1 MMLIICVYFVQNFT
15 NDLDDKYANSIEIV
29 IKSNMSDRILASKIV
44 IKMSAFKVKFTK
56 LIIKNFCVDFFI
68 KF

>member
-29 IKSNMSDRILASKIV
+29 IKSNISDRILASKIV
-44 IKMSAFKVKFTK
+44 INMTAFKFKFKK
-56 LIIKNFCVDFFI
+56 LIIKNFCGDFFI